1 MPFFDYHGS
10 KLHYVDHDRR
20 KDKRKGLTLVFVHGA
35 GSSHI
40 IWTLQKHE
48 FCSTNRVVMPDL
60 SGHGASD
67 HVEGEASIEDGY
79 TYEIAA
85 LIDYLRVK
93 RFVLIGHSMGGGVVM
108 SYVLH
113 SGFRQ
118 PRAIAL
124 VSTSADLD
132 LAKLAPGMAI
142 ESVETELF
150 ILKSRFTG
158 DLSEAY
164 AIKRLDE
171 EMRREN
177 PQMLLRDL
185 RACDKFDISNKLDM
199 VKLPCLVIH
208 GQIDHVIAPGLAQ
221 KLVNELPRADIA
233 FVRGADH
240 IPMLEEPEEFN
251 RLLAKYV
258 RWAEA
263 RTA

>member
-1 MPFFDYHGS
+1 MPLFDYHGS
-10 KLHYVDHDRR
+10 KLHYVEVDRR
-20 KDKRKGLTLVFVHGA
+20 KDKRKGLALVFVHGA

-40 IWTLQKHE
+40 VWTLQRHE
-48 FCSTNRVVMPDL
+48 FCWTNRVVTPDL

-67 HVEGEASIEDGY
+67 NIEGEASIEDGY

-85 LIDYLRVK
+85 LIDHLKIR

-113 SGFRQ
+113 PELRQ
-118 PRAIAL
+118 PRAVAL
-124 VSTSADLD
+124 VSTSADLE
-132 LAKLAPGMAI
+132 LAKLIPGLAI
-142 ESVETELF
+142 ETVETELL
-150 ILKSRFTG
+150 ILKSRLTG
-158 DLSEAY
+158 DLSEGY

-171 EMRREN
+171 EIRREN
-177 PQMLLRDL
+177 LQLLLRDL
-185 RACDKFDISNKLDM
+185 RACDKFDISDKLGL

-208 GQIDHVIAPGLAQ
+208 GREDHVIAPSLAQ
-221 KLVNELPRADIA
+221 MLADQLPRADIA

-240 IPMLEEPEEFN
+240 IPMLEKPEEFN

-263 RTA
+263 STP